1 MKKKK
6 KIHKISF
13 TSDKTMFSFGN
24 EKLFL
29 VCLTKPFVII
39 TKKRNTMKNYISEL
53 IDYYNN

>member
-13 TSDKTMFSFGN
+13 TYKTMFSFGK

-53 IDYYNN
+53 IDYHNN